1 MTRLCIILCVFL
13 TIVMLSRERGNEEIK
28 SLSEKLVSS
37 RSVPDAGAKRR
48 KMRRQKE
55 KKRKGTMKRATQSVR
70 RANSKSVSDS
80 CFERVVT
87 IMKMWKDVISNFE
100 KQKKRMKKQNGTGS
114 NKSGKKGAFT
124 GVYQKLVSGGG
135 GDRNNLTCAGSS
147 DGEGERYPG
156 SQASF
161 PCMEFT
167 YPYAIKTKLKAR
179 NVL

>member
-1 MTRLCIILCVFL
+1 M
-13 TIVMLSRERGNEEIK
+13 M
-28 SLSEKLVSS
+28 
-37 RSVPDAGAKRR
+37 
-48 KMRRQKE
+48 
-55 KKRKGTMKRATQSVR
+55 
-70 RANSKSVSDS
+70 
-80 CFERVVT
+80 
-87 IMKMWKDVISNFE
+87 MKMWKDVISNFE

-147 DGEGERYPG
+147 DSEGERYPG

>member
-1 MTRLCIILCVFL
+1 
-13 TIVMLSRERGNEEIK
+13 
-28 SLSEKLVSS
+28 
-37 RSVPDAGAKRR
+37 
-48 KMRRQKE
+48 
-55 KKRKGTMKRATQSVR
+55 MKRATQSVR

>member
-13 TIVMLSRERGNEEIK
+13 TIVMLSRERGNEEKK

-147 DGEGERYPG
+147 DSEGERYPG

-167 YPYAIKTKLKAR
+167 YPYAIKTKIKAR